1 VVAFAKQNLIDIP
14 YQLHAGIWSKLSNI
28 LGLKHA
34 EIQKGQVRDMCE
46 GKLTEISEAALSGT
60 HCAHVIWYAYQ
71 QVGIDLDSDGGI
83 FVTPYDIQNS
93 PYLEVIQSYGY

>member
-1 VVAFAKQNLIDIP
+1 
-14 YQLHAGIWSKLSNI
+14 
-28 LGLKHA
+28 
-34 EIQKGQVRDMCE
+34 MCE